1 MRKGYLFLR
10 RQLILFGGENMKKI
24 IWEAYPDDIITNPGK
39 PYVYFTSLPNE
50 ILDKVAGYFNQDLN
64 SFTDAKNNLSSVDQA
79 FTFLKSV
86 IASERAKENA
96 FLQYL
101 TDKMK
106 GKIEI
111 KIPNLNSNWEEFV
124 NEIQQKLGLG
134 NLGLTSLKNELR
146 RLKQNQKNL
155 QNGIK
160 NPTTDTILAEKDALS
175 KTQEH
180 LQSIQSFI
188 EKDKFSRQGNGY
200 TIIQTVLNRYGS
212 ELLKMENDK
221 LLLDE
226 TQLLA
231 LIYEISHIVSDS
243 YTIKNYSVKNIRLN
257 KNTLNQA
264 IDDAKIDNQIL
275 DLIKRAQTM
284 PWVTDNA
291 INNYGLGK
299 NATHKDIPLEVFTDN
314 TNNIIQNAD
323 LLTERLFNLYKGY
336 QFPSSAVKL
345 VNSNNAMAEIDS
357 LIKFDL
363 SNALSTFNTGGAG
376 AKPDNIIGY
385 ITIDP
390 NQLTPLQPN
399 IKAEVLSKIK
409 LINDKINELVNSLSQ
424 SNTTEY
430 YKEQAFRWNEVQAEI
445 DNLLK
450 ELEDSYNILG
460 NCFLLEDSTKN
471 YLSLYANEGYESLHG
486 GSLGANL
493 NDQLNKIDVLTRAG
507 GISMIDKTWL
517 TAAIINSGQGMIASN
532 QKNKLENYLAMFA
545 AILLFDSQ
553 INIAEEALLT
563 STNNMSNSTS
573 THNIHLFSVNGGY
586 YPLSYVLQLTYNSL
600 TKGLARIQNEVT
612 SQGVSVSISG
622 YVKSPKPKYK
632 YADRIAQFTN
642 LGQQA
647 LNQTKIKMM
656 FLVNFMNVLNTL
668 LPE

>member
-1 MRKGYLFLR
+1 MG
-10 RQLILFGGENMKKI
+10 KI
-24 IWEAYPDDIITNPGK
+24 IWEAYPNDIITNPER
-39 PYVYFTSLPNE
+39 PYVYFNSLPND
-50 ILDKVAGYFNQDLN
+50 ILDKVAEYFDQNLN
-64 SFTDAKNNLSSVDQA
+64 SFTDPKSNFSAVDQA
-79 FTFLKSV
+79 FTFLESV
-86 IASERAKENA
+86 IASERSKENA

-101 TDKMK
+101 TDKTN

-111 KIPNLNSNWEEFV
+111 KIPNLDSNWEEFV

-134 NLGLTSLKNELR
+134 NLGLTSLKNELK

-155 QNGIK
+155 QNGVK
-160 NPTTDTILAEKDALS
+160 NPTTDAILAERDALS

-188 EKDKFSRQGNGY
+188 EKDKFSRQGDGY
-200 TIIQTVLNRYGS
+200 TIIYTVLSRYGS
-212 ELLKMENDK
+212 ELLKMENNK

-257 KNTLNQA
+257 NNTLNQA
-264 IDDAKIDNQIL
+264 IDDAEIDNQIL
-275 DLIKRAQTM
+275 DLIHRAQIM
-284 PWVTDNA
+284 PWVVDNA

-314 TNNIIQNAD
+314 TNNIIQNTE

-363 SNALSTFNTGGAG
+363 SNALSTFNTGSAG

-390 NQLTPLQPN
+390 NQLTPLQPD
-399 IKAEVLSKIK
+399 IKSEVLSKIK
-409 LINDKINELVNSLSQ
+409 LINNKINELVNSLSQ
-424 SNTTEY
+424 SNTSEY
-430 YKEQAFRWNEVQAEI
+430 YKEQAFRWNAVQAEI

-460 NCFLLEDSTKN
+460 SCFLLEDSTKN
-471 YLSLYANEGYESLHG
+471 YLSLYANEKHESLHG

-507 GISMIDKTWL
+507 GISMIDKIWL
-517 TAAIINSGQGMIASN
+517 TTAIINSGQGMIASN

-563 STNNMSNSTS
+563 STNNISNSTS

-600 TKGLARIQNEVT
+600 TKGLERIKNEVT
-612 SQGVSVSISG
+612 SQGVLVSISG
-622 YVKSPKPKYK
+622 YVKPPQPKHRR
-632 YADRIAQFTN
+632 ADRIAQFTD

-647 LNQTKIKMM
+647 LKQTKIKMM